1 MIQRIVDQIEAEG
14 LAPGDLIGTQSDLC
28 ERHQVSPGVFFQA
41 TRILVDRGVAELRRG
56 SGGGLFVAD
65 HAFAQCGQRMSK
77 YFECIGITFEDC
89 GEVNR
94 TLQEL
99 CMRHACGALPLAT
112 VDRIRE
118 IQRQVA
124 TASYSQRNYLL
135 SQLSQEYA
143 EGTGNV
149 VLALLYRCIT
159 DVLLDFSVDEE
170 LSSPIVPQVVLIE
183 LSMAL
188 SEAVIAGSHEEAA
201 ALYALF
207 RDALIRKIKL
217 EDPFRTDGA
226 RQRIVRQEAVR
237 RALPDRLA
245 TVILREIIANGW
257 GHGHRLGNEDDLLA
271 QYGVS
276 RATFRQA
283 IALLREY
290 SIVSTRRGSA
300 GGLIVTTP
308 DFSLIRETAL
318 EVMIGRG
325 ATLGDA
331 MVVWTAFALLA
342 FDKAMGHS
350 SEAVIEACGRARE
363 AAKSNARDG
372 AGVLMAALFESADL
386 RMLTMFAHL
395 IDELASRLSP
405 RGEPVGWAETTRLI
419 DEFEASVAGGDHARA
434 RAALSDLVRATG
446 IAIERR

>member
-1 MIQRIVDQIEAEG
+1 MMDQIETEH
-14 LAPGDLIGTQSDLC
+14 LRPGDPIGTQGDLC
-28 ERHQVSPGVFFQA
+28 ERHQVSPSVFFQA
-41 TRILVDRGVAELRRG
+41 TRILIDRGVAELRRG

-65 HAFAQCGQRMSK
+65 RAFSQCGQRMSK
-77 YFECIGITFEDC
+77 YFECIGVTFEDC

-99 CMRHACGALPLAT
+99 CMRHACGALPLAA

-118 IQRQVA
+118 IQRQL
-124 TASYSQRNYLL
+124 ASANYSQRNYLL

-143 EGTGNV
+143 EGTGNI

-183 LSMAL
+183 LSLAL
-188 SEAVIAGSHEEAA
+188 SEAVIAGSHEDAA

-226 RQRIVRQEAVR
+226 RQRIVRPETVR

-245 TVILREIIANGW
+245 TIILSEINANGW
-257 GHGHRLGNEDDLLA
+257 GPGHRLGNEDDLLA

-300 GGLIVTTP
+300 GGLIVTAP

-318 EVMIGRG
+318 EVMIVRG

-331 MVVWTAFALLA
+331 MVVWRPFALLA
-342 FDKAMGHS
+342 LDKALAHS
-350 SEAVIEACGRARE
+350 SEAVIEACHRAKE
-363 AAKSNARDG
+363 VASANPRDG
-372 AGVLMAALFESADL
+372 AGVLMAALFHIADL

-395 IDELASRLSP
+395 IDELASRLPP
-405 RGEPVGWAETTRLI
+405 RVATADAADTVRLI
-419 DEFEASVAGGDHARA
+419 GECETSVAGGDTARA
-434 RAALSDLVRATG
+434 RASLSDLVRATG
-446 IAIERR
+446 IALERR